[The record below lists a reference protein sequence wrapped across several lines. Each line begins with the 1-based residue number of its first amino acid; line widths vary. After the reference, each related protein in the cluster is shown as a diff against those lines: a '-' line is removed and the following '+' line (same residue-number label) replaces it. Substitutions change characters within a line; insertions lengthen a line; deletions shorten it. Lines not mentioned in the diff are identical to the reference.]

1 MRRFSIAVPI
11 LAVFLVGLVTVQHVG
26 AQADTLAMSE
36 HPLVGAWVLD
46 LAENGGRLLTFSA
59 DGTVLFDD
67 IDGSTAH
74 GTWEA
79 TGDTTAVFTTYQLGA
94 EQLGE
99 GPSFTGYSI
108 LSGEVAVDASGDSWT
123 GDMVLATTDRAPVVQ
138 DIFGPLTLTA
148 TRILVIP
155 AEGLASGTPLT
166 GLPSAATPVP

>member
-1 MRRFSIAVPI
+1 MRRFSIAGPI
-11 LAVFLVGLVTVQHVG
+11 LAVLLVVLAAAQHTG
-26 AQADTLAMSE
+26 AQSGTLTTTE

-46 LAENGGRLLTFSA
+46 LAENGGRLLTFFA
-59 DGTVLFDD
+59 DGAVIFAD
-67 IDGSTAH
+67 IDGTTAQ

-123 GDMVLATTDRAPVVQ
+123 GDIVLATTDRDPVVQ
-138 DIFGPLTLTA
+138 DLFGPLTLTA
-148 TRILVIP
+148 TRVLVIP
-155 AEGLASGTPLT
+155 AEELTIGTPLT

>member
-1 MRRFSIAVPI
+1 MRRFSSAVSI
-11 LAVFLVGLVTVQHVG
+11 FVVFLVALVTAHHVS
-26 AQADTLAMSE
+26 AQEDAPTSG

-46 LAENGGRLLTFSA
+46 LAENGGRLLTFSG
-59 DGTVLFDD
+59 DGTVIFAD
-67 IDGSTAH
+67 INGTTAQ

-108 LSGEVAVDASGDSWT
+108 LSGEVALDASGDSWT
-123 GDMVLATTDRAPVVQ
+123 GDMVLATTDRDPVVQ
-138 DIFGPLTLTA
+138 DLVGPLTLTA

-155 AEGLASGTPLT
+155 AAELTIGTPLT